1 MRGAPRD
8 QGPPQ
13 GSEFRRRASGGR
25 CRVLGLQTPRPGE
38 LRALLRKPGLARI
51 PENEPAIPRG
61 MAFILCTFVF
71 KTLQALD
78 PLFPFTFG
86 HSGSRLETHLPP
98 LFPSDGCFCSSESFP
113 ATWHLAP
120 VPGTSE
126 GSRREAG
133 SGDHCRSG
141 FAGQPF
147 VGDPSLSRRPPRDP
161 ALSWSWTSSS
171 VTAVGFVGAREPCR
185 FTRTGP
191 PSPSWMWTLA
201 SAGLPP

>member
-1 MRGAPRD
+1 M
-8 QGPPQ
+8 
-13 GSEFRRRASGGR
+13 
-25 CRVLGLQTPRPGE
+25 LGLQTPRPGE

-133 SGDHCRSG
+133 SGDPCRSG

-161 ALSWSWTSSS
+161 ALSWSRNQQLSDCCGVCGRQGT
-171 VTAVGFVGAREPCR
+171 V
-185 FTRTGP
+185 
-191 PSPSWMWTLA
+191 
-201 SAGLPP
+201 